1 MFAMAWRISLLSFIQ
16 DSLLYVSEFIK
27 LGELS
32 YKDVCNT
39 SLSSAY
45 YFLALASVFVTFYAS
60 NFLLTSLAR
69 AYSRLINFSPAIL

>member
-1 MFAMAWRISLLSFIQ
+1 MFAIAWHISLLSFTR
-16 DSLLYVSEFIK
+16 DSLLYVSEFVE

-32 YKDVCNT
+32 YKDVCNI

-45 YFLALASVFVTFYAS
+45 YFLALVSVFITFCAS

-69 AYSRLINFSPAIL
+69 AYSCLINFLLAIL